1 MKNGVN
7 RQHSVVTHQE
17 RDVISGST
25 STMEHSHVMT
35 SQRRIDRDATETPNK
50 HMSHAA
56 AMTSQCCS
64 PMQKLLTLCR
74 RRLASSRKR
83 VDVTA
88 TATATAAAAA
98 AAVVNDSQQL
108 GSDWPS
114 EERDMYFA
122 ASKTTRRQQT
132 LKLIVIVLIP
142 TVALM
147 VMSLNAFYSSA
158 KSFQVRRPL

>member
-98 AAVVNDSQQL
+98 ASTATAALTRQLQQQL
-108 GSDWPS
+108 H
-114 EERDMYFA
+114 
-122 ASKTTRRQQT
+122 Q
-132 LKLIVIVLIP
+132 
-142 TVALM
+142 
-147 VMSLNAFYSSA
+147 
-158 KSFQVRRPL
+158 

>member
-83 VDVTA
+83 VDV
-88 TATATAAAAA
+88 AAAA
-98 AAVVNDSQQL
+98 AAVVGDSQQL
-108 GSDWPS
+108 DSDWTI

-122 ASKTTRRQQT
+122 ASNTTRRQQT

-158 KSFQVRRPL
+158 KSFQVCKTLDKS